1 MRKFIGDKAFYKM
14 VLMVA
19 VPIMI
24 QNGLT
29 NFVSLLDNIMV
40 GQIGTEQMSGVAIVN
55 QLIVVFNLCIFGGM
69 SGVGIFTAQYYGR
82 GDQKGVRHTFRLKI
96 IIAAV
101 LVALWF
107 FVFTFFG
114 DQLIQMF
121 LKGDATGSDARLTF
135 QYAKDYLHIM
145 MVGLIPF
152 ALAQVYGGTQRETGE
167 TVLPMKAGMAAVL
180 VNLILDYGLIF
191 GKFGLPKMGVLGAA
205 IATVLARVVESAVVI
220 VWTHKN
226 TERNPFIKGVYRSLH
241 VPASM
246 VKEVLKKGTPLLIN
260 ETMWSGG
267 MAMLVQCYSCLLY
280 TSDAA
285 DEL

>member
-1 MRKFIGDKAFYKM
+1 M

-69 SGVGIFTAQYYGR
+69 SGVGIFTAQYDGS

-101 LVALWF
+101 LVALWL
-107 FVFTFFG
+107 FVFTLSG

-121 LKGDATGSDARLTF
+121 
-135 QYAKDYLHIM
+135 
-145 MVGLIPF
+145 
-152 ALAQVYGGTQRETGE
+152 
-167 TVLPMKAGMAAVL
+167 
-180 VNLILDYGLIF
+180 
-191 GKFGLPKMGVLGAA
+191 
-205 IATVLARVVESAVVI
+205 
-220 VWTHKN
+220 
-226 TERNPFIKGVYRSLH
+226 
-241 VPASM
+241 
-246 VKEVLKKGTPLLIN
+246 
-260 ETMWSGG
+260 
-267 MAMLVQCYSCLLY
+267 
-280 TSDAA
+280 
-285 DEL
+285 